1 MSKSWEGLSISFIFC
16 ILLFVAGLAYRP
28 PQRLDRLLIARGILL
43 VVLVVIPGSILTIM
57 LPLLAIMGFVSEHV
71 WSQLFSFGFVIPPSL
86 FLLAICY
93 WRHFVPLA
101 RRTHPPRLFPGLYLL
116 AFFLYVSL
124 LYGLYPFT
132 NLRVIVACG
141 PVSPAN
147 TTSSPLP
154 SFDARPPAAIS
165 ALVNALPPTKPTP
178 FSLPVLNA
186 ASHTSVAAPLISQQQ
201 QQQQQSAMMLSST
214 PVPAPSPQLC
224 FTLRLVAATVSFC
237 CLLCFMH
244 LLFDLAL
251 ARRVHMASRPRC
263 ASAHCVFI

>member
-1 MSKSWEGLSISFIFC
+1 
-16 ILLFVAGLAYRP
+16 
-28 PQRLDRLLIARGILL
+28 
-43 VVLVVIPGSILTIM
+43 M

-147 TTSSPLP
+147 TTSSPP
-154 SFDARPPAAIS
+154 PVDARPPAAFS
-165 ALVNALPPTKPTP
+165 ALVNVLPPTKPTP

-186 ASHTSVAAPLISQQQ
+186 APHTSDASSLIAQQQ
-201 QQQQQSAMMLSST
+201 LHQQSAMMLSSA

-224 FTLRLVAATVSFC
+224 FALRLVASTVSFC

-251 ARRVHMASRPRC
+251 ARRVHMASRPRY
-263 ASAHCVFI
+263 ALNARKPKI